1 MGGHSV
7 EFSDISDS
15 STIPPSMD
23 IAYHSSL
30 PISTVETPFN
40 DPFGLDGAI
49 AKHTLGLSH
58 TSYILMI
65 FANRYLSFR

>member
-40 DPFGLDGAI
+40 DPFGPD

-65 FANRYLSFR
+65 LANRYLSFR